1 MKSSK
6 HIEFL
11 KIIKNYKIIQ
21 QFKKRIYLFM
31 RFIDRERQVE
41 ENICALENILNVN
54 VIYAKILTKW
64 DHI

>member
-21 QFKKRIYLFM
+21 QFKKEFIYLCVSL
-31 RFIDRERQVE
+31 IGNDR
-41 ENICALENILNVN
+41 
-54 VIYAKILTKW
+54 
-64 DHI
+64 